1 LTGVHVGPSASET
14 RAGRRRVLVRTGVVA
29 VAATLAATGGSGP
42 AFAAPSTAGTGH
54 ATAALTAEQL
64 QEVQAQ
70 LAARRDSAA
79 TAGLP
84 DSGPASFFI
93 ELATPA
99 TSQAYADALPSGQA
113 AADRA
118 GQDAKPEAEAATA
131 QLVEDLPASVPDAD
145 VLYTASTVLTGV
157 AVSADASDYEA
168 LAALPNVT
176 AVHAITPKEVSNT
189 GAAGVVQA
197 VQAWQD
203 LGNTGKDVSVGIIDT
218 GIDYTHADFG
228 GSGSVEQFTAIR
240 AAEAAPAPGVYP
252 SAKVVGGHDF
262 VGNSYNADPSSDAYQ
277 PVPMPDENPLD
288 CNGHG
293 THVAGTTAGYGV
305 NADGS
310 TYRGTYGAGFDPSAL
325 RIGPGMAPE
334 ASLYALKVFGCE
346 GSTNVTIEAI
356 EWAMDPNGDGSISD
370 HLDVV
375 NLSLGSDY
383 GLADDADAMAANEA
397 MANGMLVVMS
407 AGNAGDSYDIGGSPG
422 NAPRGIGVAASNDG
436 YGVFDGWRV
445 NSPAGLVEG
454 VRPGLRSIAYTG
466 SGDITG
472 DLVLPPAGSESLC
485 TLPAGW
491 SAGGGIVLIEANGF
505 DCGSVTKGGNARAA
519 GASGFMIVADDDLLE
534 TGITGDAQIPGIL
547 VTATDGGALVDAV
560 SAGQTVNVTFGD
572 SLKDASVATDPAQV
586 DLLASFSSRGTR
598 QAGDLKPDV
607 SAPGV
612 TLYSASVGTG
622 SQGISE
628 SGTSMAAPTTSGVT
642 ALIRAAHPDWTT
654 EEVKADLMNTAGH
667 DVHTADGTVYGPN
680 RQGAGRIDAKA
691 ALTNTVLAYADAG
704 KGTVSASFGVV
715 EVAGAKVT
723 QTRKITVA
731 NKGRKAVT
739 YATSYEALAEQPG
752 VTYSLYPA
760 KLTVQPGKTVTVTVT
775 MTAVKSQ
782 LRKVADPTVVTDDGR
797 QFLGEASGRVV
808 LRTGSG
814 APSLR
819 VPVHANAKPSST
831 LKATADRAQTTLTL
845 SGQGVANGTP
855 FAPAS
860 YTSLVSAF
868 EQLGTSP
875 AMARCKNQTLST
887 CYKSD
892 LERSVD
898 LAAVGVASDVVST
911 PEDPWLYFGVS
922 AHGRYTTAETAVNY
936 GVFIDA
942 TGDRAWDYQVTTTR
956 IADYDVPLV
965 VVTDAEYN
973 LLADTADPDAGPYVG
988 FMNLVDGTVDT
999 NALDSDVQLLAAPL
1013 TTMPLVGTSTTPRR
1027 TPSRI
1032 SFGVQSVSA
1041 YGTVDNVGTVL
1052 GVGGVTELAARPMS
1066 FDPLHPGLS
1075 FTAGGAPAV
1084 LVQAGAGTKISVQQ
1098 DPVAYADDRAVGA
1111 MKSAMVVFQHND
1123 TATGRTQS
1131 VPIGVKPAPAPSA
1144 ASVPPAAATPPAPAA
1159 TPPAPAATP
1168 PAPVA
1173 TPPAG
1178 ASTPPAPAGSST
1190 VGTPAGADS
1199 TPVPAPTAGAGTAP
1213 VDGSAPP
1220 DSPAPAAP
1228 GTGG

>member
-1 LTGVHVGPSASET
+1 M
-14 RAGRRRVLVRTGVVA
+14 
-29 VAATLAATGGSGP
+29 AATLAATGGSGP
-42 AFAAPSTAGTGH
+42 ALAAPAAAGGHSTAE
-54 ATAALTAEQL
+54 LTAEQV
-64 QEVQAQ
+64 QQVQAQ
-70 LAARRDSAA
+70 LAARRDSTP

-99 TSQAYADALPSGQA
+99 TSQAYADALPSGEE
-113 AADRA
+113 AADQA
-118 GQDAKPEAEAATA
+118 GRDAKPEAEAAA
-131 QLVEDLPASVPDAD
+131 EQLVEDLPATVPDAD

-157 AVSADASDYEA
+157 AVAADAADYEA

-203 LGNTGKDVSVGIIDT
+203 LGNTGKDVTVGIIDT

-228 GSGSVEQFTAIR
+228 GSGSVEEYQAIR

-262 VGNSYNADPSSDAYQ
+262 VGNSYNADPGAGAAYQ

-310 TYRGTYGAGFDPSAL
+310 TYRGGYGSGFDASAL
-325 RIGPGMAPE
+325 QIGPGMAPD

-346 GSTNVTIEAI
+346 GSTDVTIEAL
-356 EWAMDPNGDGSISD
+356 EWAMDPDGDGSIAD

-383 GLADDADAMAANEA
+383 GLADDADAMAADQA

-436 YGVFDGWRV
+436 YGVFDGWQV
-445 NSPAGLVEG
+445 VSGGGPAGI
-454 VRPGLRSIAYTG
+454 RPGLRSVAYSDVEGTEQRPDVTAPVTLPIA
-466 SGDITG
+466 GDDPAGCAPWTG
-472 DLVLPPAGSESLC
+472 DYSGQ
-485 TLPAGW
+485 
-491 SAGGGIVLIEANGF
+491 IVLIQAAGF
-505 DCGSVTKGGNARAA
+505 TGCGSVGKGANARDHGAA
-519 GASGFMIVADDDLLE
+519 GFMIIGDDDLLE
-534 TGITGDAQIPGIL
+534 TGITGDATIPGIL
-547 VTATDGGALVDAV
+547 TTATDGSALA
-560 SAGQTVNVTFGD
+560 AAAATGTVTVTFGPG
-572 SLKDASVATDPAQV
+572 LKDRAVVSDPAQV

-622 SQGISE
+622 TQGVSE

-680 RQGAGRIDAKA
+680 RQGAGRIDARA
-691 ALTNTVLAYADAG
+691 ALINEVLAYADAG
-704 KGTVSASFGVV
+704 SGVVSASFGVV
-715 EVAGAKVT
+715 EVAGGKVS
-723 QTRKITVA
+723 QTRTITVA
-731 NKGRKAVT
+731 NKGTTPVT
-739 YATSYEALAEQPG
+739 YTPSYEALAEQPG
-752 VTYSLYPA
+752 VSYSVRPA
-760 KLTVQPGKTVTVTVT
+760 KLTVRPGGTGTVTVTLS
-775 MTAVKSQ
+775 AVRSQ

-808 LRTGSG
+808 LSTSSG
-814 APSLR
+814 APALR

-831 LKATADRAQTTLTL
+831 LQATANRAQSTLTL
-845 SGQGVANGTP
+845 RGQGVANG
-855 FAPAS
+855 APSDPSS
-860 YTSLVSAF
+860 YTSLASAF
-868 EQLGTSP
+868 EQLGASP
-875 AMARCKNQTLST
+875 AMRRCQNQTLST
-887 CYKSD
+887 CYKSE

-922 AHGRYTTAETAVNY
+922 AHGRFTTAETAVNY

-942 TGDRAWDYQVTTTR
+942 TGDGAWDYQVTTTR
-956 IADYDVPLV
+956 IEDYDVPLV
-965 VVTDAEYN
+965 VVTDAEYD
-973 LLADTADPDAGPYVG
+973 LLPDTADPDAGPYVG
-988 FMNLVDGTVDT
+988 FLDLADGTVDT
-999 NALDSDVQLLAAPL
+999 NALDTDVQLLGAPL
-1013 TTMPLVGTSTTPRR
+1013 TTMPLIGTSTTPRG

-1032 SFGVQSVSA
+1032 GFGVQSVSA

-1084 LVQAGAGTKISVQQ
+1084 LVPAGAGTKIAVQQ
-1098 DPVAYADDRAVGA
+1098 DPVAYGEDRAVGTT
-1111 MKSAMVVFQHND
+1111 KSAMVVFQHND

-1131 VPIGVKPAPAPSA
+1131 VPIGVQPAPPSA
-1144 ASVPPAAATPPAPAA
+1144 ASVPPAVAPPSAEAPVGTPPAAAA
-1159 TPPAPAATP
+1159 TTPAE
-1168 PAPVA
+1168 APV
-1173 TPPAG
+1173 
-1178 ASTPPAPAGSST
+1178 STAPAPAG
-1190 VGTPAGADS
+1190 
-1199 TPVPAPTAGAGTAP
+1199 
-1213 VDGSAPP
+1213 
-1220 DSPAPAAP
+1220 
-1228 GTGG
+1228 